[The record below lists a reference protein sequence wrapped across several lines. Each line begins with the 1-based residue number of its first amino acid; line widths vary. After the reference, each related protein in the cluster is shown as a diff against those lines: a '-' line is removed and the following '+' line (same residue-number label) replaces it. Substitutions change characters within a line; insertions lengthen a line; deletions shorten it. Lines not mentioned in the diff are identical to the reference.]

1 MIGIDIIE
9 IQRFVDMDIN
19 LLINKVF
26 TDNEAAYIRSKH
38 NTIETLAGL
47 YALKEAVVKALSCGI
62 NENLKNIE
70 ISHSNLGQPTVNL
83 TGEYFHLLHKLG
95 YNSVNASISH
105 TNLTAVAVAIL
116 TK

>member
-38 NTIETLAGL
+38 NTLETLAGL
-47 YALKEAVVKALSCGI
+47 YALKEAVVKALGCGI

-70 ISHSNLGQPTVNL
+70 VSYSKLGQPTVSL
-83 TGEYFHLLHKLG
+83 TGQYLQLLHKLG
-95 YNSVNASISH
+95 YNTVNTSISH
-105 TNLTAVAVAIL
+105 TNITAVAVAIL
-116 TK
+116 SK